1 MSSAQQQ
8 TLTGEEADELPS
20 QFWCDG
26 CGKPHLVEQ
35 ITEHE
40 HGEYL
45 YESREAAK
53 AAGTKPLIERGDED
67 SEEHEDNEPEKVGEM
82 YRVTLSYTVDY
93 TFRVPASTEY
103 QAKQRAKDLKTDAKA
118 STAMH
123 VHTETDSLTDIFTD
137 SDKLPD
143 GFRVGDAPLWE
154 VYGEEDTDG

>member
-1 MSSAQQQ
+1 MGTKQVTIS
-8 TLTGEEADELPS
+8 GDDADELPT
-20 QFWCDG
+20 QYWCDR
-26 CGKPHLVEQ
+26 CDKPHLVAEAS
-35 ITEHE
+35 E
-40 HGEYL
+40 HGHAAHL
-45 YESREAAK
+45 YESREVAEEMNLE
-53 AAGTKPLIERGDED
+53 PLIERGDD
-67 SEEHEDNEPEKVGEM
+67 EDNGLDDEPEKAGEI

-118 STAMH
+118 SSAMH

-154 VYGEEDTDG
+154 VYGNSQEDDS